1 MDITIKNAR
10 TGKSLSLTKEQ
21 GITLIK
27 VTGLEPVKAS
37 LTTQQNIG
45 TNGVSI
51 INVCTAGR
59 SITLNLALEGTSP
72 QTARRKIY
80 EVATPTEKVILLI
93 YTEGRAYKATGYVEA
108 VQVDTW
114 STLQPVQID
123 VLCSSPYLESV
134 NSTLKI
140 GTNAQPKFKFPFHT
154 DKNSE
159 DILYFGEKQ
168 DVVQTVIQYDGEIP
182 TGAIFS
188 IIASEPMT
196 NPVITNLVSGHSLGI
211 TGSLA
216 KDEELRI
223 CTETGS
229 KSIKI
234 VNRLTGAE
242 RNALKM
248 KASAFDW
255 LKIEQGENILI
266 LSATQ
271 GAQTAVFT
279 VEYSEKFVGV

>member
-1 MDITIKNAR
+1 MDITLKNAT
-10 TGKSLSLTKEQ
+10 TGKNLPLTKEL

-45 TNGVSI
+45 TNGVSVT
-51 INVCTAGR
+51 NVCTAGR
-59 SITLNLALEGTSP
+59 SITLNLALEGISP

-80 EVATPTEKVILLI
+80 NVATPGEEVVILI

-114 STLQPVQID
+114 STLQQVQLD
-123 VLCSSPYLESV
+123 LLCSSPYLESV
-134 NSTLKI
+134 ESTLKV
-140 GTNAQPKFKFPFHT
+140 GSNVQRKFQFPFHT
-154 DKNSE
+154 DSGE
-159 DILYFGEKQ
+159 FLYFGEKQ
-168 DVVQTVIQYDGEIP
+168 DIVQTVIQYDGEIP

-188 IIASEPMT
+188 IIASEPME
-196 NPVITNLVSGHSLGI
+196 NPIITNIVSGYSLGI

-216 KDEELRI
+216 KDEELQI

-234 VNRLTGAE
+234 VNQLTGAE
-242 RNALKM
+242 KNALKL
-248 KASAFDW
+248 KAQSFDW
-255 LKIEQGENILI
+255 LQLEQGENILV
-266 LSATQ
+266 LSADQ

-279 VEYSEKFVGV
+279 VEYSEKYVGI